1 MTFSTCDFGAL
12 AWERRNGWLF
22 FWEERHSHSTH
33 AHKGIVMAFFFFL
46 CRRRFERRGMGWPD
60 SYETGIPA
68 AMMPTMTRIDV
79 ERSTGPIAKH
89 GSNFPPR
96 CKFRPSGCGR
106 APLSQRCTSAEL
118 SPCLLSRHHTTGETT
133 NHSSTRTLDQFPA
146 REQSVPP
153 GLKPSQKN
161 KCSPS
166 RPTSSWIDH
175 PNQPVLGSGVT
186 RQISHPTTEKTPP
199 SRRDSTVRVPPLRP
213 LHPLPPRDSEHG
225 QPSPDPD
232 PRPRPSLATQGPEVG
247 GGAQPHRDR
256 CCWPVTAQK
265 SSGSKPLCEIW
276 GITRVP
282 RPSASRGA
290 LGAMVK
296 GPPTCR
302 RA

>member
-46 CRRRFERRGMGWPD
+46 CRRRFERRVGWPD

-89 GSNFPPR
+89 GASFPPR

-118 SPCLLSRHHTTGETT
+118 SPCLLSRHHTTGETM

-161 KCSPS
+161 NCSPS
-166 RPTSSWIDH
+166 RSTSSWIDH

-199 SRRDSTVRVPPLRP
+199 SRQDATRPNASLPSVPSVPSVPSIPSLHATANMDSPVQT
-213 LHPLPPRDSEHG
+213 
-225 QPSPDPD
+225 QTPDP
-232 PRPRPSLATQGPEVG
+232 
-247 GGAQPHRDR
+247 
-256 CCWPVTAQK
+256 
-265 SSGSKPLCEIW
+265 
-276 GITRVP
+276 VP
-282 RPSASRGA
+282 R
-290 LGAMVK
+290 
-296 GPPTCR
+296 
-302 RA
+302 